1 MRDLLVF
8 ILICLFSIPCPAQ
21 AQFKILQ
28 NKNGGQTILNSLK
41 TSRKSFESV
50 KTMLEKSPNDKA
62 LLNLAME
69 YSITEKSW
77 ADAIFYTDQ
86 LLKFEPYSEDLLKLK
101 GDLYCTINDFSNAV
115 SSYEVLIANYPK
127 PEYQLELANLYMLDQ
142 NCSQAQVVIEP
153 ANLVVK
159 NKLDQSDLGFKNIN
173 NSNLLEEDVEK
184 NPNLLGT
191 ESGYEGLDM
200 TKSRVVF
207 YDLLNIN
214 PNYVPTKAGLTRSYI
229 GTTHDL
235 FNLEQL
241 DKMPLNDKTKLL
253 RAQTYYDMNM
263 WSDAKDAIK
272 GVSTKEAEVLKYKIR
287 RDEAIT
293 LTPTYSFFF
302 QQLAEE
308 FDLDIHQFGTR
319 LSKNVDNNKNIFMEY
334 NVLTYTSGQ
343 VKETGNRLTNV
354 VNEFKGG
361 VRSRVNEK
369 WEYRG
374 DIGVKVFEFGNGA
387 MILTDSWIKHY
398 FNDKFNLKLGFRRD
412 NIEQSYLSAVG
423 RLVNGVF
430 TGRAA
435 DNKLYVEF
443 NGLLPHKLYAF
454 GFGSCGVIDAQ
465 NLPTNQ
471 YSEGLIGLGRLLYNN
486 PKNKWI
492 NTFGV
497 DVVSYNSSYQFNLLR
512 VPNGTGQVFGGYF
525 SPSYFNATTFNVRAE
540 GAMKNNRLRYG
551 IDAFGGLQT
560 AMSPDMTL
568 PAWGVAPYIAY
579 DINDNVSINL
589 SYDHYEYAAVQR
601 DQFIINAVIRGFD
614 RHAKN

>member
-28 NKNGGQTILNSLK
+28 NKNGGQITLNSLK
-41 TSRKSFESV
+41 TPRKSFESV
-50 KTMLEKSPNDKA
+50 KTMLEKSPNDKG

-69 YSITEKSW
+69 YSITEKRW
-77 ADAIFYTDQ
+77 TDAIFYTDQ

-142 NCSQAQVVIEP
+142 NCSQAQTVIEP
-153 ANLVVK
+153 ANLIVK
-159 NKLDQSDLGFKNIN
+159 NKLDKSDLGFKNV
-173 NSNLLEEDVEK
+173 SDPNLLDEDVEK

-191 ESGYEGLDM
+191 ELGYEGLDM
-200 TKSRVVF
+200 AKNRVIF

-214 PNYVPTKAGLTRSYI
+214 PNYVPTKAGLTRSYV
-229 GTTHDL
+229 GTAHDL
-235 FNLEQL
+235 SNLEQL
-241 DKMPLNDKTKLL
+241 EKMPINDKTKLL
-253 RAQTYYDMNM
+253 KAQTYYDMNM
-263 WSDAKDAIK
+263 WTNAKDAIR
-272 GVSTKEAEVLKYKIR
+272 GVSTKEAEALKYKIR

-302 QQLAEE
+302 QQLADE

-319 LSKNVDNNKNIFMEY
+319 LSKNVDNNKNVFMEY
-334 NVLTYTSGQ
+334 NVLTYTSGH
-343 VKETGNRLTNV
+343 VKETGDRLNNV

-398 FNDKFNLKLGFRRD
+398 FNDKFNLKIGFRRD

-435 DNKLYVEF
+435 DNKLYAEY
-443 NGLLPHKLYAF
+443 NALLPHGLYAF

-471 YSEGLIGLGRLLYNN
+471 YAEGLVGLGKLLYNN

-512 VPNGTGQVFGGYF
+512 VPNKTGQVFGGYF
-525 SPSYFNATTFNVRAE
+525 SPSYFNATTLNVRAE
-540 GAMKNNRLRYG
+540 GSFKKNRLRYG
-551 IDAFGGLQT
+551 IDAFGGVQT
-560 AMSPDMTL
+560 GMSPDMTL
-568 PAWGVAPYIAY
+568 PAWGVAPYLAY
-579 DINDNVSINL
+579 DINDHISINL
-589 SYDHYEYAAVQR
+589 SYDHYVYAAVQR